1 MFKRTNE
8 KLQQDYVQGA
18 REIKKLFFA
27 DVCDKRRNVAL
38 VRRKFSE
45 LQTLE
50 GVELNKTRRRQ
61 KRQKMLVKGTRA
73 KDFAID
79 LTQ

>member
-27 DVCDKRRNVAL
+27 DVTNEEMLRLFAGNFLNYKHSRV
-38 VRRKFSE
+38 F
-45 LQTLE
+45 
-50 GVELNKTRRRQ
+50 NKTRRRQ